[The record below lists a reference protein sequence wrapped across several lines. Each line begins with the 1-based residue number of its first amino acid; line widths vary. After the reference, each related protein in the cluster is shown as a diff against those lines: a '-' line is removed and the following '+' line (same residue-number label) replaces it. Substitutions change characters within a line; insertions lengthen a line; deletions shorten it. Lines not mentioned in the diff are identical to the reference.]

1 MCTGA
6 KNSYGDYPTEFAGFT
21 QNPKKNIGTSN
32 QPIKTKIFPKK
43 SIFSTSNVF
52 RSQKYVWGL
61 PDGISPGSLKNN
73 RTQVTFRKP

>member
-1 MCTGA
+1 MGTPES
-6 KNSYGDYPTEFAGFT
+6 NEFAGWI

-43 SIFSTSNVF
+43 VCLVPEMW
-52 RSQKYVWGL
+52 SQKFVWGL

-73 RTQVTFRKP
+73 ILFR